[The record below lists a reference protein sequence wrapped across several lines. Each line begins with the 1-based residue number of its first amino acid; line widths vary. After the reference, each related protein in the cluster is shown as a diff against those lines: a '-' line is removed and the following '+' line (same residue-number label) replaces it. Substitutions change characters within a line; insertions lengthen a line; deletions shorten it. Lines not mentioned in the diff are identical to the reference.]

1 MKIQGD
7 DTDCPENKEDIEHIE
22 QEGPENTLV
31 KESVPRNIYPHG
43 KPITNPKDLKIHL
56 DTGDC
61 PPIDGCVL
69 GQEMTA
75 MSQAQT

>member
-1 MKIQGD
+1 MKIQED
-7 DTDCPENKEDIEHIE
+7 DTDCPENKEDIERTE

-31 KESVPRNIYPHG
+31 KESVSKDRYPHG
-43 KPITNPKDLKIHL
+43 KPITNSKDLEIYL
-56 DTGDC
+56 DTWDC
-61 PPIDGCVL
+61 PLIDGFVL